1 VAVHPSKTQMRWIY
15 KPEMELL
22 LRVTGFARWQ
32 FLGDFDGRPLA
43 NETDSMIVQAWTASG
58 GS

>member
-1 VAVHPSKTQMRWIY
+1 MRWIY